1 MSSLVKL
8 LVVFLI
14 LFPQHSFCQI
24 TPVNEIVVEISK
36 EKTVVNGKM
45 FYLHTVK
52 KGENMFRICKAYN
65 VTQKD
70 IITANPETISGTI
83 RDGQELKIPIETGV
97 PDTVQKNESNKFI
110 YHIAQE
116 GQTVF
121 YLTQKYKISR
131 EELIKYNP
139 DLRISSLQ
147 VGQLVNIPKTPE
159 TIVPA
164 ITPPAVQYA
173 NQYLEHIVIQ
183 SETKYGISKQ
193 YNITVEELIAANP
206 ILNAEDPKPGQS
218 LRIPEKQNSEIVSV
232 SVVPKKD
239 TLIPKNYL
247 PFIPCDYYKPFSET
261 YNVALLLPLLIDQNQ
276 TLVMIDSAKASKD
289 GYKKRQG
296 NNDIITRT
304 TNIVEFYQGALIALD
319 SLKKAGMFVKITIY
333 DIDKDLV
340 KLDHVLAKLE
350 MAKMDLIIG
359 PFYAEAVEKASQFA
373 LKNKIKLISPVSANS
388 NSLKNNPYLFQV
400 NPNETIGAEAMLRY
414 IAGINNK
421 NIILVCSNS
430 PKDTILT
437 NHYRNRLKALFQTQF
452 KEFYFSK
459 NMSQLNL
466 LLNKN
471 QDNIII
477 IPTEDKGFISPAL
490 QTLNIAKKNS
500 YTIKV
505 FGLPAG
511 INVAIN
517 EQDYLYNLEFHYY
530 STYYAD
536 FTSTNL
542 KKFIEKYHLFYNTE
556 PYKFGKEGYNFG
568 MLGYD
573 VTFYF
578 LSSLAR
584 HGKSFEN
591 CIMQNK
597 IDLLHT
603 NIVFE
608 RINPESGF
616 INKGINIMKYS
627 KEYTVTKVN

>member
-1 MSSLVKL
+1 MSSLVKFF
-8 LVVFLI
+8 VVFLI
-14 LFPQHSFCQI
+14 LFPQYSFCQI

-52 KGENMFRICKAYN
+52 KGENMYRICKAYN

-70 IITANPETISGTI
+70 IITANPETISGLI
-83 RDGQELKIPIETGV
+83 RDGQELKIPIESGV
-97 PDTVQKNESNKFI
+97 PDNVQKNESNKFI

-147 VGQLVNIPKTPE
+147 VGQLVNIPKIPE
-159 TIVPA
+159 ANISA
-164 ITPPAVQYA
+164 NTPPVTQPA
-173 NQYLEHIVIQ
+173 NQFLEHKVIQ
-183 SETKYGISKQ
+183 GETKYGISKQ
-193 YNITVEELIAANP
+193 YNISVEELIAANP
-206 ILNAEDPKPGQS
+206 ILNAEDPKPGQL
-218 LRIPEKQNSEIVSV
+218 LRIPVKKNSENASV
-232 SVVPKKD
+232 SVIPKKD
-239 TLIPKNYL
+239 TLKPKINL
-247 PFIPCDYYKPFSET
+247 PVIPCDYYKPFSET
-261 YNVALLLPLLIDQNQ
+261 YQVALLLPLLIDQNQ
-276 TLVMIDSAKASKD
+276 TLEMIDSAKASKD
-289 GYKKRQG
+289 GYKKRQEG
-296 NNDIITRT
+296 NDIITRT

-340 KLDHVLAKLE
+340 KLDHVLAKAE
-350 MAKMDLIIG
+350 MTKMDLIIG
-359 PFYAEAVEKASQFA
+359 PFYTEAVEKASQFA

-400 NPNETIGAEAMLRY
+400 NPNETIGADAMLKY
-414 IAGINNK
+414 ISGINNK

-430 PKDTILT
+430 PKDTLLT
-437 NHYRNRLKALFQTQF
+437 NLYRNRLKTLFQTQF

-466 LLNKN
+466 LLDKN

-490 QTLNIAKKNS
+490 QTLNIAKKNNYS
-500 YTIKV
+500 IKV

-511 INVAIN
+511 TNVAIN

-536 FTSTNL
+536 FTNKNL
-542 KKFIEKYHLFYNTE
+542 KKFIEKYHQFYNTE

-578 LSSLAR
+578 LSSLGR

-591 CIMQNK
+591 CISQKK

-603 NIVFE
+603 NIMFE

-616 INKGINIMKYS
+616 INKGVNIMKYN